1 MVDLDRI
8 RKDMKAL
15 LEVDKELHSVDVH
28 ADSIDEALADAAVQL
43 DTKVSNLQYEVIEKG
58 SHGN

>member
-43 DTKVSNLQYEVIEKG
+43 DTKVSNLQ
-58 SHGN
+58 